1 MSSILKTA
9 AAAVAVALASMG
21 GAHAGVL
28 DLRLGNANVFAFND
42 FKAPKADVE
51 GAIMAGRDVSLSNYS
66 VNDKNVDAYGGYSLI
81 VGRNFT
87 FTSGAVTNGD
97 TYVGGTSKLN
107 QSGTLAT
114 PVKGGVAPVDMTAL
128 AASLTKT
135 SQALTQVATTGSA
148 QQKWG
153 GVYISGTNS
162 AVEVID
168 LDASWLNSSS
178 YYNLSNMKAGATLIV
193 NFSGSSATFSGGYQA
208 FDGYNVLFNFADATT
223 LNIAT
228 GFTANVLAPN
238 ASVTN
243 GSGVING
250 NVVVNSWNSGV
261 QINANHY
268 FVPTEVAGLASAV
281 PDADTY
287 AMMLAGI
294 GLVGLLAR
302 RRATKATSRNITLAA
317 R

>member
-1 MSSILKTA
+1 MTSVLKTA
-9 AAAVAVALASMG
+9 AAAVMIAVASMG
-21 GAHAGVL
+21 GAHAAVL
-28 DLRLGNANVFAFND
+28 DLTLGNANVFAFND
-42 FKAPKADVE
+42 FKAPQADVE

-66 VNDKNVDAYGGYSLI
+66 VNDKNVDAYGGYALI

-97 TYVGGTSKLN
+97 TYVGGTSTLN

-114 PVKGGVAPVDMTAL
+114 PVKGGAAPVNMTAL
-128 AASLTKT
+128 AASLTRT
-135 SQALTQVATTGSA
+135 SQALAQVATTGSA

-223 LNIAT
+223 LNIST

-250 NVVVNSWNSGV
+250 NVVVNNWNSGV

-268 FVPTEVAGLASAV
+268 FVATDIPGLASAV
-281 PDADTY
+281 PEADTY
-287 AMMLAGI
+287 AMMLAGV
-294 GLVGLLAR
+294 GLVGVMVR
-302 RRATKATSRNITLAA
+302 RRKRAA
-317 R
+317 A

>member
-1 MSSILKTA
+1 MASVLKTA
-9 AAAVAVALASMG
+9 AAVIAAVAAMG
-21 GAHAGVL
+21 GAHAAVL
-28 DLRLGNANVFAFND
+28 DLTLGNANVFAFHD
-42 FKAPKADVE
+42 FKAPQADVE

-81 VGRNFT
+81 VGRNFS
-87 FTSGAVTNGD
+87 FTSGAVMNGD
-97 TYVGGTSKLN
+97 TYVGGTSTLN
-107 QSGTLAT
+107 QSGTLAK
-114 PVKGGVAPVDMTAL
+114 PVKGGAAPVDMTAL
-128 AASLTKT
+128 AASLTRT
-135 SQALTQVATTGSA
+135 SQALTQVAATGSA

-153 GVYISGTNS
+153 GVYITGTNS

-168 LDASWLNSSS
+168 LDANWLNSSS

-238 ASVTN
+238 ASVTD

-250 NVVVNSWNSGV
+250 NVVVNNWNSGV

-268 FVPTEVAGLASAV
+268 FVATDIPGLASAV
-281 PDADTY
+281 PEADTY
-287 AMMLAGI
+287 AMMLAG
-294 GLVGLLAR
+294 VGLIGVMTR
-302 RRATKATSRNITLAA
+302 RRKIRSQA

>member
-1 MSSILKTA
+1 VTSVLKTA
-9 AAAVAVALASMG
+9 AAAVIVAVASMG
-21 GAHAGVL
+21 GAHAAVL
-28 DLRLGNANVFAFND
+28 DLTLGNANVFAFND
-42 FKAPKADVE
+42 FKAPQADVE

-81 VGRNFT
+81 VGRNFS
-87 FTSGAVTNGD
+87 FTSGAVMNGN
-97 TYVGGTSKLN
+97 TYVGGTSTLN

-114 PVKGGVAPVDMTAL
+114 PVKGGAAPVDMAAL
-128 AASLTKT
+128 AASLTRT

-250 NVVVNSWNSGV
+250 NVVVNNWNSGV

-268 FVPTEVAGLASAV
+268 FVATDIPGLASAV
-281 PDADTY
+281 PEADTY
-287 AMMLAGI
+287 AMMLAGV

-302 RRATKATSRNITLAA
+302 RRAAKATKAMPAIIMP
-317 R
+317 

>member
-1 MSSILKTA
+1 MASVLKTA
-9 AAAVAVALASMG
+9 AAVIAAVAAMG
-21 GAHAGVL
+21 GAHATVL
-28 DLRLGNANVFAFND
+28 DLTLGNANVFAFND
-42 FKAPKADVE
+42 FKAPQADVE

-81 VGRNFT
+81 VGRNFS
-87 FTSGAVTNGD
+87 FTSGAVMNGD
-97 TYVGGTSKLN
+97 TYVGGTSTLN
-107 QSGTLAT
+107 QSGTLAK
-114 PVKGGVAPVDMTAL
+114 PVKGGAAPVDMAAL
-128 AASLTKT
+128 AASLTRT

-168 LDASWLNSSS
+168 LDASWLTSSS

-238 ASVTN
+238 ASVTD

-250 NVVVNSWNSGV
+250 NVVVNNWNSGV

-268 FVPTEVAGLASAV
+268 FVATDIPGLASAV
-281 PDADTY
+281 PEADTY
-287 AMMLAGI
+287 AMMLAGV

-302 RRATKATSRNITLAA
+302 RRAAKATKAMPAISMP
-317 R
+317 

>member
-1 MSSILKTA
+1 MASVLKTA
-9 AAAVAVALASMG
+9 AAAVIVAAASMG
-21 GAHAGVL
+21 GAHAAVL
-28 DLRLGNANVFAFND
+28 DLTLGNANVFAFND
-42 FKAPKADVE
+42 FKAPQADVE
-51 GAIMAGRDVSLSNYS
+51 GAIMAGRDVSLSSYS

-81 VGRNFT
+81 VGRNFS
-87 FTSGAVTNGD
+87 FTSGAVMNGD
-97 TYVGGTSKLN
+97 TYVGGTSTLN
-107 QSGTLAT
+107 QSGTLVS
-114 PVKGGVAPVDMTAL
+114 PVKGGVAPVNMTAL

-268 FVPTEVAGLASAV
+268 FVPTEVPGLVSAV
-281 PDADTY
+281 PEADTY
-287 AMMLAGI
+287 AMMLAG
-294 GLVGLLAR
+294 VGLIGVMAR
-302 RRATKATSRNITLAA
+302 RRKIMSPA

>member
-1 MSSILKTA
+1 MVAVLKTTA
-9 AAAVAVALASMG
+9 AAVVVAAASLG
-21 GAHAGVL
+21 GAHAAVL
-28 DLRLGNANVFAFND
+28 DLNLGNANVFSFTD
-42 FKAPKADVE
+42 FKAPQADVE

-81 VGRNFT
+81 VGRNLN

-97 TYVGGTSKLN
+97 TYVGGTSTLN

-114 PVKGGVAPVDMTAL
+114 PVKGGAAPVDMTAL

-135 SQALTQVATTGSA
+135 SQALAQVAATGSA

-168 LDASWLNSSS
+168 LDASWLTSSS

-193 NFSGSSATFSGGYQA
+193 NFSGASASFSGGYQA

-223 LNIAT
+223 LTIAT
-228 GFTANVLAPN
+228 GFTANVLAPK

-243 GSGVING
+243 GNGVING
-250 NVVVNSWNSGV
+250 NVVVDSWNSGV

-268 FVPTEVAGLASAV
+268 FVATEVPGLASAV
-281 PDADTY
+281 PEPETY
-287 AMMLAGI
+287 AMLLAGL
-294 GLVGLLAR
+294 GLVGVVAR
-302 RRATKATSRNITLAA
+302 RRKAA
-317 R
+317 RG

>member
-1 MSSILKTA
+1 MASVLKTA
-9 AAAVAVALASMG
+9 AAAVIVAAASMG
-21 GAHAGVL
+21 GAHAAVL
-28 DLRLGNANVFAFND
+28 DLTLGNANVFAFND
-42 FKAPKADVE
+42 FKAPQADVE
-51 GAIMAGRDVSLSNYS
+51 GAIMAGRDVSLSSYS

-81 VGRNFT
+81 VGRNFS
-87 FTSGAVTNGD
+87 FTSGAVMNGD
-97 TYVGGTSKLN
+97 TYVGGTSTLN
-107 QSGTLAT
+107 QSGTLVS
-114 PVKGGVAPVDMTAL
+114 PVKGGVAPVNMTAL

-250 NVVVNSWNSGV
+250 NVVVNNWNSGV

-268 FVPTEVAGLASAV
+268 FVPTEVAGLVSAV
-281 PDADTY
+281 PEADTY
-287 AMMLAGI
+287 AMLLAG
-294 GLVGLLAR
+294 VGLIGVMAR
-302 RRATKATSRNITLAA
+302 RRKIMSPA

>member
-1 MSSILKTA
+1 MAAVLKTA
-9 AAAVAVALASMG
+9 AAAVIVATTSLG
-21 GAHAGVL
+21 GAHATVL
-28 DLRLGNANVFAFND
+28 DLSLGNANVFAFND
-42 FKAPKADVE
+42 FKAPQADVE

-81 VGRNFT
+81 VGRNFS
-87 FTSGAVTNGD
+87 FTSGAVMNGD
-97 TYVGGTSKLN
+97 TYVGGTSTLN

-114 PVKGGVAPVDMTAL
+114 PVKGGAAPVNMTAL
-128 AASLTKT
+128 ASGLTKA
-135 SQALTQVATTGSA
+135 SQALTQLATTASA

-168 LDASWLNSSS
+168 IDASWLNSSS

-208 FDGYNVLFNFADATT
+208 FDGYNVLFNLADATQ

-228 GFTANVLAPN
+228 GFTASVLAPK

-250 NVVVNSWNSGV
+250 NVVVSDWNSGV

-268 FVPTEVAGLASAV
+268 FAATDIPGLTSPVPE
-281 PDADTY
+281 PETY
-287 AMMLAGI
+287 AMMLAGL
-294 GLVGLLAR
+294 GLVGVVAR
-302 RRATKATSRNITLAA
+302 RRKSTRA
-317 R
+317 

>member
-1 MSSILKTA
+1 MASILK
-9 AAAVAVALASMG
+9 AAAVAVSVAAASMG
-21 GAHAGVL
+21 GAHAAVL
-28 DLRLGNANVFAFND
+28 DLTLGNANVFAFND
-42 FKAPKADVE
+42 FKAPQADVE

-97 TYVGGTSKLN
+97 TYVGGTSTLN

-114 PVKGGVAPVDMTAL
+114 PVKGGAAPVDMTAL
-128 AASLTKT
+128 AASLAKT
-135 SQALTQVATTGSA
+135 SQALTRVAATGSA

-178 YYNLSNMKAGATLIV
+178 YYTLSNMKAGATLIV

-250 NVVVNSWNSGV
+250 NVVVNNWNSGV

-268 FVPTEVAGLASAV
+268 FVATDIPGLVSAV
-281 PDADTY
+281 PEADTY
-287 AMMLAGI
+287 AMMLAGAGLI
-294 GLVGLLAR
+294 GVMAR
-302 RRATKATSRNITLAA
+302 RRKPAA
-317 R
+317 A

>member
-1 MSSILKTA
+1 MASVLKPA
-9 AAAVAVALASMG
+9 AAAVIVAVASMG
-21 GAHAGVL
+21 GAHAAVL
-28 DLRLGNANVFAFND
+28 DLTLGNANVFAFND
-42 FKAPKADVE
+42 FKAPQADVE

-81 VGRNFT
+81 VGRNFS
-87 FTSGAVTNGD
+87 FTSGAVMNGD
-97 TYVGGTSKLN
+97 TYVGGTSTLN
-107 QSGTLAT
+107 QSGTLAS
-114 PVKGGVAPVDMTAL
+114 PVKGGVAPVNMTAL

-135 SQALTQVATTGSA
+135 SQALMQVATTGSA

-268 FVPTEVAGLASAV
+268 FVPTEVAGLVSAV
-281 PDADTY
+281 PEADTY
-287 AMMLAGI
+287 AMMLAG
-294 GLVGLLAR
+294 VGLIGVMAR
-302 RRATKATSRNITLAA
+302 RRKIMSTA

>member
-1 MSSILKTA
+1 MASVLKTA
-9 AAAVAVALASMG
+9 AAAVIVAVASMG
-21 GAHAGVL
+21 GARAAVL
-28 DLRLGNANVFAFND
+28 DLTLGNANVFAFND
-42 FKAPKADVE
+42 FKAPQADVE
-51 GAIMAGRDVSLSNYS
+51 GAIMAGRDVSLSSYS

-81 VGRNFT
+81 VGRNFS
-87 FTSGAVTNGD
+87 FTSGAVMNGD
-97 TYVGGTSKLN
+97 TYVGGTSTLN
-107 QSGTLAT
+107 QSGTLVS
-114 PVKGGVAPVDMTAL
+114 PVKGGVAPVNMTAL

-268 FVPTEVAGLASAV
+268 FVPTEVAGLVSAV
-281 PDADTY
+281 PEAKTY
-287 AMMLAGI
+287 AMMLAG
-294 GLVGLLAR
+294 VGLIGVMAR
-302 RRATKATSRNITLAA
+302 RRKIMSPA

>member
-1 MSSILKTA
+1 MASVLKTA
-9 AAAVAVALASMG
+9 AAVIAAVAAMG
-21 GAHAGVL
+21 GAHATVL
-28 DLRLGNANVFAFND
+28 DLTLGNANVFAFND
-42 FKAPKADVE
+42 FKAPQADVE

-81 VGRNFT
+81 VGRNFS
-87 FTSGAVTNGD
+87 FTSGAVMNGD
-97 TYVGGTSKLN
+97 TYVGGTSTLN
-107 QSGTLAT
+107 QSGTLAS
-114 PVKGGVAPVDMTAL
+114 PVKGGVAPVNMTAL

-238 ASVTN
+238 ASVTD

-250 NVVVNSWNSGV
+250 NVVVNNWNSGV

-268 FVPTEVAGLASAV
+268 FVATDIPGLASAV
-281 PDADTY
+281 PEAETY
-287 AMMLAGI
+287 AMMLAGV
-294 GLVGLLAR
+294 GLVRLLAR
-302 RRATKATSRNITLAA
+302 RRAAKATKAMPAIIMP
-317 R
+317 

>member
-1 MSSILKTA
+1 
-9 AAAVAVALASMG
+9 MG
-21 GAHAGVL
+21 SAHATVL
-28 DLRLGNANVFAFND
+28 DLTLGNANVFAFND
-42 FKAPKADVE
+42 FKAPQADVE

-81 VGRNFT
+81 VGRNFS
-87 FTSGAVTNGD
+87 FTSGAVMNGD
-97 TYVGGTSKLN
+97 TYVGGTSTLN
-107 QSGTLAT
+107 QSGTLAK
-114 PVKGGVAPVDMTAL
+114 PVKGGAAPVDMAAL
-128 AASLTKT
+128 AASLTRT

-168 LDASWLNSSS
+168 LDASWLTSSS

-238 ASVTN
+238 ASVTD

-250 NVVVNSWNSGV
+250 NVVVNNWNSGV

-268 FVPTEVAGLASAV
+268 FVTTDIPGLASAV
-281 PDADTY
+281 PEADTY
-287 AMMLAGI
+287 AMMLAGL
-294 GLVGLLAR
+294 GLVGVIAR
-302 RRATKATSRNITLAA
+302 RRKAA
-317 R
+317 RV

>member
-1 MSSILKTA
+1 MGVFLKT
-9 AAAVAVALASMG
+9 AAAVAVAAASLG
-21 GAHAGVL
+21 GAHAAVL
-28 DLRLGNANVFAFND
+28 DLNLGNANVFSFTD
-42 FKAPKADVE
+42 FKAPQADVE

-66 VNDKNVDAYGGYSLI
+66 VNDKNVDAYGGFSLI
-81 VGRNFT
+81 VGRNLD
-87 FTSGAVTNGD
+87 FTSGAVKNGN
-97 TYVGGTSKLN
+97 TYVGGTSTLN

-114 PVKGGVAPVDMTAL
+114 PVKGGAAPVDMTAL
-128 AASLTKT
+128 AANLTKT
-135 SQALTQVATTGSA
+135 SQALAQVAATGSA

-168 LDASWLNSSS
+168 LDASWLTSSS

-193 NFSGSSATFSGGYQA
+193 NFSGASASFSGGYQA

-228 GFTANVLAPN
+228 GFTANVLAPK

-243 GSGVING
+243 GNGVING
-250 NVVVNSWNSGV
+250 NVVVDSWNSGV

-268 FVPTEVAGLASAV
+268 FVATEVPGLASAV
-281 PDADTY
+281 PEPETY
-287 AMMLAGI
+287 AMLLAGL
-294 GLVGLLAR
+294 GLVGVVAR
-302 RRATKATSRNITLAA
+302 RRQAA
-317 R
+317 RG

>member
-1 MSSILKTA
+1 MASILKTA
-9 AAAVAVALASMG
+9 AAAVTVALASMG
-21 GAHAGVL
+21 GAHATVL
-28 DLRLGNANVFAFND
+28 DLTLGNANVFAFND
-42 FKAPKADVE
+42 FKAPQADVE

-87 FTSGAVTNGD
+87 FTSGSVTNGD
-97 TYVGGTSKLN
+97 TYVGGTSTLN

-114 PVKGGVAPVDMTAL
+114 PVKGGAAPVDMTAL

-193 NFSGSSATFSGGYQA
+193 NFSGSSATFAGGYQA

-268 FVPTEVAGLASAV
+268 FVPTEVPGLASAV
-281 PDADTY
+281 PEADTY
-287 AMMLAGI
+287 AMMLAGV
-294 GLVGLLAR
+294 GLVGVMVR
-302 RRATKATSRNITLAA
+302 RRKRAA
-317 R
+317 A

>member
-1 MSSILKTA
+1 MTSVLKTA
-9 AAAVAVALASMG
+9 AAAVMIAMASMG
-21 GAHAGVL
+21 GAHAAVL
-28 DLRLGNANVFAFND
+28 DLTLGNANVFAFND
-42 FKAPKADVE
+42 FKAPQADVE

-66 VNDKNVDAYGGYSLI
+66 VNDKNVDAYGGYALI

-97 TYVGGTSKLN
+97 TYVGGTSTLN

-114 PVKGGVAPVDMTAL
+114 PVKGGAAPVNMTAL
-128 AASLTKT
+128 AASLTRT
-135 SQALTQVATTGSA
+135 SQALAQVATTGSA

-250 NVVVNSWNSGV
+250 NVVVNNWNSGV

-268 FVPTEVAGLASAV
+268 FVATDIPGLASAV
-281 PDADTY
+281 PEADTY

-294 GLVGLLAR
+294 GLVGVMAR
-302 RRATKATSRNITLAA
+302 RRKRAA
-317 R
+317 A

>member
-1 MSSILKTA
+1 MTSVLKTA
-9 AAAVAVALASMG
+9 AAAVMIAVASMG
-21 GAHAGVL
+21 GAHAAVL
-28 DLRLGNANVFAFND
+28 DLTLGNANVFAFND
-42 FKAPKADVE
+42 FKAPQADVE

-66 VNDKNVDAYGGYSLI
+66 VNDKNVDAYGGYALI

-97 TYVGGTSKLN
+97 TYVGGTSTLN

-114 PVKGGVAPVDMTAL
+114 PVKGGAAPVNMTAL
-128 AASLTKT
+128 AASLTRT
-135 SQALTQVATTGSA
+135 SQALAQVATTGSA

-250 NVVVNSWNSGV
+250 NVVVNNWNSGV

-268 FVPTEVAGLASAV
+268 FVATDIPGLASAV
-281 PDADTY
+281 PEADTY
-287 AMMLAGI
+287 AMMLAGV
-294 GLVGLLAR
+294 GLVGVMVR
-302 RRATKATSRNITLAA
+302 RRKRAA
-317 R
+317 A

>member
-1 MSSILKTA
+1 MASVLKTA
-9 AAAVAVALASMG
+9 AAAVMVAVASMG
-21 GAHAGVL
+21 GAHAAVL
-28 DLRLGNANVFAFND
+28 DLTLGNANVFAFND
-42 FKAPKADVE
+42 FKAPQADVE

-81 VGRNFT
+81 VGRNFS
-87 FTSGAVTNGD
+87 FTSGAVMNGD
-97 TYVGGTSKLN
+97 TYVGGTSTLN
-107 QSGTLAT
+107 QSGTLAS
-114 PVKGGVAPVDMTAL
+114 PVKGGVAPVNMTAL

-268 FVPTEVAGLASAV
+268 FVPTEVAGLVSAV
-281 PDADTY
+281 PEADTY
-287 AMMLAGI
+287 AMMLAG
-294 GLVGLLAR
+294 VGLIGVMAR
-302 RRATKATSRNITLAA
+302 RRKIMSPA

>member
-1 MSSILKTA
+1 MASVLKTA
-9 AAAVAVALASMG
+9 AAAVIVAAASMG
-21 GAHAGVL
+21 GAHAAVL
-28 DLRLGNANVFAFND
+28 DLTLGNANVFAFND
-42 FKAPKADVE
+42 FKAPQADVE
-51 GAIMAGRDVSLSNYS
+51 GAIMAGRDVSLSSYS

-81 VGRNFT
+81 VGRNFS
-87 FTSGAVTNGD
+87 FTSGAVMNGD
-97 TYVGGTSKLN
+97 TYVGGTSTLN
-107 QSGTLAT
+107 QSGTLVS
-114 PVKGGVAPVDMTAL
+114 PVKGGVAPVNMTAL

-268 FVPTEVAGLASAV
+268 FVPTEVAGLVSAV
-281 PDADTY
+281 PEADTY
-287 AMMLAGI
+287 AMLLAG
-294 GLVGLLAR
+294 VGLIGVMAR
-302 RRATKATSRNITLAA
+302 RRKIMSPA

>member
-1 MSSILKTA
+1 MTSVLKTA
-9 AAAVAVALASMG
+9 AAAAMIAVASMG
-21 GAHAGVL
+21 GAHAAVL
-28 DLRLGNANVFAFND
+28 DLTLGNANVFAFND
-42 FKAPKADVE
+42 FKAPQADVE

-66 VNDKNVDAYGGYSLI
+66 VNDKNVDAYGGYALI

-97 TYVGGTSKLN
+97 TYVGGTSTLN

-114 PVKGGVAPVDMTAL
+114 PVKGGAAPVNMTAL
-128 AASLTKT
+128 AASLTRT

-250 NVVVNSWNSGV
+250 NVVVNNWNSGV

-268 FVPTEVAGLASAV
+268 FVATDIPGLASAV
-281 PDADTY
+281 PEADTY
-287 AMMLAGI
+287 AMMLAGV
-294 GLVGLLAR
+294 GLVGVMVR
-302 RRATKATSRNITLAA
+302 RRKRAA
-317 R
+317 A

>member
-1 MSSILKTA
+1 MASVLKTA
-9 AAAVAVALASMG
+9 AAAVMIAVASMG
-21 GAHAGVL
+21 GAHAAVL
-28 DLRLGNANVFAFND
+28 DLTLGNANVFAFND
-42 FKAPKADVE
+42 FKAPQADVE

-66 VNDKNVDAYGGYSLI
+66 VNDKNVDAYGGYALI

-97 TYVGGTSKLN
+97 TYVGGTSTLN

-114 PVKGGVAPVDMTAL
+114 PVKGGAAPVNMTAL
-128 AASLTKT
+128 AASLTRT

-250 NVVVNSWNSGV
+250 NVVVNNWNSGV

-268 FVPTEVAGLASAV
+268 FVATDIPGLASAV
-281 PDADTY
+281 PEADTY
-287 AMMLAGI
+287 AMMLAGV
-294 GLVGLLAR
+294 GLVGVMAR
-302 RRATKATSRNITLAA
+302 RRKRAA
-317 R
+317 A

>member
-1 MSSILKTA
+1 MTSVLKTA
-9 AAAVAVALASMG
+9 AAAAMIAVASMG
-21 GAHAGVL
+21 GAHAAVL
-28 DLRLGNANVFAFND
+28 DLTLGNANVFAFND
-42 FKAPKADVE
+42 FKAPQADVE

-66 VNDKNVDAYGGYSLI
+66 VNDKNVDAYGGYALI

-97 TYVGGTSKLN
+97 TYVGGTSTLN

-114 PVKGGVAPVDMTAL
+114 PVKGGAAPVNMTAL
-128 AASLTKT
+128 AASLTST
-135 SQALTQVATTGSA
+135 SQALAQVATTGSA

-168 LDASWLNSSS
+168 LDATWLNSSS

-250 NVVVNSWNSGV
+250 NVVVNNWNSGV

-268 FVPTEVAGLASAV
+268 FVATDIPGLASAV
-281 PDADTY
+281 PEADTY
-287 AMMLAGI
+287 AMMLAGV
-294 GLVGLLAR
+294 GLVGVMVR
-302 RRATKATSRNITLAA
+302 RRKRAA
-317 R
+317 A

>member
-1 MSSILKTA
+1 MASVLKTA
-9 AAAVAVALASMG
+9 AAVIVAVASMG
-21 GAHAGVL
+21 GAHAAVL
-28 DLRLGNANVFAFND
+28 DLTLGNANVFSFND
-42 FKAPKADVE
+42 FKAPQADVE
-51 GAIMAGRDVSLSNYS
+51 GAIMAGRDVSLSSYS

-81 VGRNFT
+81 VGRNFS
-87 FTSGAVTNGD
+87 FTSGAVMNGD
-97 TYVGGTSKLN
+97 TYVGGTSTLN
-107 QSGTLAT
+107 QSGTLVS
-114 PVKGGVAPVDMTAL
+114 PVKGGVAPVNMTAL

-250 NVVVNSWNSGV
+250 NVVVNNWNSGV

-268 FVPTEVAGLASAV
+268 FVPTEVAGLVSAV
-281 PDADTY
+281 PEADTY
-287 AMMLAGI
+287 AMLLAG
-294 GLVGLLAR
+294 VGLIGVMAR
-302 RRATKATSRNITLAA
+302 RRKIMSPA

>member
-1 MSSILKTA
+1 MASVLKTA
-9 AAAVAVALASMG
+9 AAVIAAVAAMG
-21 GAHAGVL
+21 GAHATVL
-28 DLRLGNANVFAFND
+28 DLTLGNANVFAFND
-42 FKAPKADVE
+42 FKAPQADVE

-81 VGRNFT
+81 VGRNFS
-87 FTSGAVTNGD
+87 FTSGAVMNGD
-97 TYVGGTSKLN
+97 TYVGGTSTLN
-107 QSGTLAT
+107 QSGTLAK
-114 PVKGGVAPVDMTAL
+114 PVKGGAAPVDMAAL
-128 AASLTKT
+128 AASLTRT

-238 ASVTN
+238 ASVTD

-250 NVVVNSWNSGV
+250 NVVVNNWNSGV

-268 FVPTEVAGLASAV
+268 FVATDIPGLASAV
-281 PDADTY
+281 PEAETY
-287 AMMLAGI
+287 AMMLAGV

-302 RRATKATSRNITLAA
+302 RRAAKATKAMPAIIMP
-317 R
+317 

>member
-1 MSSILKTA
+1 MASVLKTA
-9 AAAVAVALASMG
+9 AAAVIVAVASMG
-21 GAHAGVL
+21 GAHAAVL
-28 DLRLGNANVFAFND
+28 DLTLGNANVFAFND
-42 FKAPKADVE
+42 FKAPQADVE

-81 VGRNFT
+81 VGRNFS
-87 FTSGAVTNGD
+87 FTSGAVMNGD
-97 TYVGGTSKLN
+97 TYVGGTSTLN
-107 QSGTLAT
+107 QSGTLAS
-114 PVKGGVAPVDMTAL
+114 PVKGGVAPVNMTAL

-268 FVPTEVAGLASAV
+268 FVPTEVAGLVSAV
-281 PDADTY
+281 PEADTY
-287 AMMLAGI
+287 AMMLAG
-294 GLVGLLAR
+294 VGLIGVMAR
-302 RRATKATSRNITLAA
+302 RRKIMSPA

>member
-1 MSSILKTA
+1 MTSVLKTA
-9 AAAVAVALASMG
+9 AAAVMIAVASMG
-21 GAHAGVL
+21 GAHAAVL
-28 DLRLGNANVFAFND
+28 DLTLGNANVFAFND
-42 FKAPKADVE
+42 FKAPQADVE

-66 VNDKNVDAYGGYSLI
+66 VNDKNVDAYGGYALI

-97 TYVGGTSKLN
+97 TYVGGTSTLN

-114 PVKGGVAPVDMTAL
+114 PVKGGAAPVNMTAL
-128 AASLTKT
+128 AASLTRT

-223 LNIAT
+223 LNIST

-250 NVVVNSWNSGV
+250 NVVVNNWNSGV

-268 FVPTEVAGLASAV
+268 FVATDIPGLASAV
-281 PDADTY
+281 PEADTY
-287 AMMLAGI
+287 AMMLAGV
-294 GLVGLLAR
+294 GLVGVMVR
-302 RRATKATSRNITLAA
+302 RRKRAA
-317 R
+317 A